1 MNSYFQKMKAAN
13 YYLIFLSSVILLSV
27 NSCKTKKEIIRPSLH
42 TIEKADSE
50 LFSDILSK
58 QLVFSSFSSNLNI
71 SLSNGKRTLAS
82 KAHLKIIND
91 QMLQL
96 SVQPLFGV
104 EIFRF
109 YIDTDTL
116 IILDRMNKRYVK
128 ESLKELENHFLA
140 GFNYHTL
147 QSLLTNRL
155 FSETDYITSP
165 TDYTKFAYKKTTT
178 NYYLQSINEETN
190 IEHFF
195 SVNADDRI
203 TFCHLLDPINNYSL
217 QWSYSDF
224 ARVGSQIFP
233 YNMKIEVSSPKRK
246 LDIEINY
253 SNIVLDEPIE
263 LSITIPNNYTQ
274 VNFSE
279 IEKIITANNS

>member
-1 MNSYFQKMKAAN
+1 MNANIQKMRAIN
-13 YYLIFLSSVILLSV
+13 YYLIFLSSLILLGV
-27 NSCKTKKEIIRPSLH
+27 NSCKPKKEIIQPTLH
-42 TIEKADSE
+42 TVEKADSE

-58 QLVFSSFSSNLNI
+58 QLVFSTFSSNLNI

-82 KAHLKIIND
+82 KANLKIIND

-96 SVQPLFGV
+96 SVQPLFGIEV
-104 EIFRF
+104 FRF
-109 YIDTDTL
+109 YMDNDTL

-128 ESLKELENHFLA
+128 ESLNEIGNHFLV

-147 QSLLTNRL
+147 QSLLTNRIFL
-155 FSETDYITSP
+155 ETDNVSSP
-165 TDYTKFAYKKTTT
+165 TDYTKFAYKKTST
-178 NYYLQSINEETN
+178 NYYLQSINEEAN
-190 IEHFF
+190 IEYFF

-203 TFCHLLDPINNYSL
+203 TFCHLLDPVNNYSL

-233 YNMKIEVSSPKRK
+233 HNMKIEVSSPKRK

-253 SNIVLDEPIE
+253 SNIVLDEPLE